1 MIVNNLTRNELL
13 AKVYMRVL
21 KEDQR
26 MDTQHILWDW
36 MCSATSFIKWLCS
49 YNNNGD
55 SFHIAI
61 RKSGLEAGEEGFV
74 NKQCEVL
81 SGEYIRIKIT
91 WQDGNDF
98 TIEIN

>member
-1 MIVNNLTRNELL
+1 MKKTVKRTELIRMVNAVVMCEELKDYTSL
-13 AKVYMRVL
+13 
-21 KEDQR
+21 
-26 MDTQHILWDW
+26 ILWDW

-61 RKSGLEAGEEGFV
+61 RKSGLEAGEEGF
-74 NKQCEVL
+74 EVL
-81 SGEYIRIKIT
+81 RGEYIRIKIT

>member
-36 MCSATSFIKWLCS
+36 
-49 YNNNGD
+49 G
-55 SFHIAI
+55 
-61 RKSGLEAGEEGFV
+61 V
-74 NKQCEVL
+74 QC
-81 SGEYIRIKIT
+81 KI
-91 WQDGNDF
+91 QRLAMHPVYKF
-98 TIEIN
+98 PEQRTILNCF